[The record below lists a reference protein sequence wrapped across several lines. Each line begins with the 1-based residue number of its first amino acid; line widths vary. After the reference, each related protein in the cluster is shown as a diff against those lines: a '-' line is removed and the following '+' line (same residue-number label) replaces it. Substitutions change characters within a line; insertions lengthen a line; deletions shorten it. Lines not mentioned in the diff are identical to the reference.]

1 MQSTYFDHPAEDTLE
16 RFLLNQSEES
26 ELETIETHIMACESC
41 VTKLEALELQIAATK
56 LALQE
61 IHMEKVA
68 KAVQKEQ
75 APLRSWFTLP
85 RLSLAGSA
93 AALALGLA
101 IAPQFIS
108 HQSSVEQVSLVA
120 YRGMETPT
128 IPKNHPLQVHL
139 GANDLN
145 ENSVRVQ
152 LVDEGGSELWHGNAA
167 VHKDQIEVSVPAI
180 SATGAHFFRIYAPQ
194 QKSAEG
200 QLLRE
205 FAFQVK

>member
-1 MQSTYFDHPAEDTLE
+1 MQSTYFDHPAEESLE

-26 ELETIETHIMACESC
+26 ELEVVETHIMACESC
-41 VTKLEALELQIAATK
+41 VTRLESLELQIAATK

-68 KAVQKEQ
+68 KAVNGQQ
-75 APLRSWFTLP
+75 VSWRNWFTLP
-85 RLSLAGSA
+85 RLSFVGSA

-101 IAPQFIS
+101 VSPQFLS
-108 HQSSVEQVSLVA
+108 HQAPVEQVSLVA
-120 YRGMETPT
+120 YRGGETPT

-139 GANDLN
+139 GANDLS
-145 ENSVRVQ
+145 ESSVRVQ
-152 LVDEGGSELWHGNAA
+152 LVNEQGSEIWHGNAP

-180 SATGAHFFRIYAPQ
+180 TAGGPHFFRIYSPQ
-194 QKSAEG
+194 GTADG